1 MNLKDYIREI
11 PDFPQKGI
19 LYRDITPL
27 LGNAEAFSVAI
38 DRLSCF
44 ARRRRS
50 QVIAGIESRGFIGG
64 AALALQL
71 GLPFVPIRKDGK
83 LPYKTR
89 TQTYDLEYGTDKIQ
103 IHVDA
108 FSPDQRILL
117 VDDLIA
123 TGGTACAA
131 SELVESLGGVVT
143 GICALMQLPDL
154 GAELKLGN
162 REVFVLVRDHD

>member
-11 PDFPQKGI
+11 PDFPKEGI
-19 LYRDITPL
+19 VYRDITPL

-38 DRLSCF
+38 KRLSCF
-44 ARRRRS
+44 AIGLYPE
-50 QVIAGIESRGFIGG
+50 VVAGIESRGFIVG
-64 AALALQL
+64 AALALDL

-89 TQTYDLEYGTDKIQ
+89 TQTYDLEYGADRIQ

-108 FSPDQRILL
+108 FLPGQRVLL

-123 TGGTACAA
+123 TGGTVVAA
-131 SELVESLGGVVT
+131 SELIESLEGVVI
-143 GICALMQLPDL
+143 GICALVELSGL
-154 GAELKLGN
+154 GAELKLGD
-162 REVFVLVRDHD
+162 RDVLGLIRC